1 MNASVGSCNSLVFD
15 QTNEPIKTNI
25 YLLLSTFDEDDSTS
39 AVNYT
44 KIQLKQPTC
53 VLNSEISENII
64 YLLLKII
71 DKNLCKQHIKYWP
84 LLDKKMKSE
93 FRTEVK
99 NIVKVLNAKYPAARL
114 PILQT
119 SHLVS
124 PGRKMLSFF
133 LYLSE
138 LAMVEYLKR
147 TCIDD
152 EDEEETDCMLLP
164 LHLTKDKHRNKIQHE
179 GFDRVIMNELKQYQH
194 DRTERD
200 KIIET
205 SIAESNKI
213 VSRIENYQHDIAN
226 LQQAKIE
233 EVELGVDTLS
243 KKKND
248 VQDLA
253 NCLDK
258 IKFYINLLNAPEK
271 ITLTFTPELL
281 RNPKMLVENGVVV
294 DQKLCFKPFLEL
306 VFNILKKNVMYIE
319 RMQPKAGT
327 GPLEII
333 LNQHSVQYQR
343 QLEQLYLWI
352 PWLKQLLSEAN
363 TKVAEYHKAL
373 LLKYEG
379 ADTKIIDEHLSEFV
393 QLNFFD
399 LITPVKNRCASNS
412 TNSIF
417 GRFSTISKKNR
428 STVPRSNTVPKKK
441 L

>member
-1 MNASVGSCNSLVFD
+1 MNTSVGSCNSLVFD
-15 QTNEPIKTNI
+15 LTNEPIKTNI
-25 YLLLSTFDEDDSTS
+25 YLLLSTFDEDDSTI

-44 KIQLKQPTC
+44 KTQLKQPTC
-53 VLNSEISENII
+53 AVNSEIGENII

-71 DKNLCKQHIKYWP
+71 DKDLCRQHIKWP
-84 LLDKKMKSE
+84 LYDKKMKAE
-93 FRTEVK
+93 FRTDVK
-99 NIVKVLNAKYPAARL
+99 NIVKILNEKYPAARL

-119 SHLVS
+119 SHLIS

-133 LYLSE
+133 LFLSE
-138 LAMVEYLKR
+138 LAMIEYLKR

-164 LHLTKDKHRNKIQHE
+164 LHLTRDKHRNKIQQE
-179 GFDRVIMNELKQYQH
+179 GFDRVIMSELKQYQN
-194 DRTERD
+194 DRRERD

-205 SIAESNKI
+205 SIAESNMI
-213 VSRIENYQHDIAN
+213 VSQMENYQQDIVK
-226 LQQAKIE
+226 LQQAKSE
-233 EVELGVDTLS
+233 EIQTPVDTLS
-243 KKKND
+243 KKKDD
-248 VQDLA
+248 VKELA
-253 NCLDK
+253 SCLDK
-258 IKFYINLLNAPEK
+258 IKFYVNLLNAPEK

-281 RNPKMLVENGVVV
+281 RNPKMLVENRVVV

-306 VFNILKKNVMYIE
+306 VCNILKKNVMYIE
-319 RMQPKAGT
+319 RMQPKVGT
-327 GPLEII
+327 GPLELA
-333 LNQHSVQYQR
+333 LNQHSVQYQIT
-343 QLEQLYLWI
+343 LEQLYLWL
-352 PWLKQLLSEAN
+352 PWLKQILSEAN

-379 ADTKIIDEHLSEFV
+379 ADTKIIDENLSEFV

-428 STVPRSNTVPKKK
+428 STVPRSNKEAKKK